1 MKKSLLYVALAV
13 LVLGNACKK
22 DEESDPYTAP
32 YTSETVEESKSNVE
46 QNAVSLVDQLDAMS
60 STNGMKVMLHLYDLE
75 SGNTLKST
83 LESPMIAPL
92 ALISD
97 LNATG
102 VSNVINQLKST
113 TEEFESD
120 PVSFTAE
127 FDSLAGKY
135 TYNFESGEFDM
146 TELADKI
153 VIEFPGLEGDIT
165 NTAVITAENFTV
177 AEITNPGDNWPS
189 GLDNELPT
197 GLKVTL
203 TYNGSNLAGFSL
215 SASYKEDGMP
225 TKIKTELYVDDFKL
239 TTTVVHS
246 PYSSASFTNTLT
258 FKDDILLE
266 TYIAAEGDWSDEN
279 IDNSQEET
287 EYTDEWG
294 YTWTD
299 TDMHIEEIIKNANAH
314 VILMN
319 LKVAGQVNIKVLGD
333 AIWTI
338 DEQED
343 LSDQAEAQAIVDA
356 INENAKLVVIYRDS
370 NSKIAE
376 AEAYVDE
383 YDDGFGE
390 IYYEPAMRFVY
401 ADGSKVDVETYV
413 NTELDS
419 FYSSLN
425 DFIDSLNE
433 EYGLSLDHVSPQG
446 K

>member
-1 MKKSLLYVALAV
+1 MKKSLLYVGLAV

-22 DEESDPYTAP
+22 DEESDPYSAP
-32 YTSETVEESKSNVE
+32 YTTETVEESKTNVE
-46 QNAVSLVDQLDAMS
+46 QNAVALVDQLDAMS
-60 STNGMKVMLHLYDLE
+60 SSNGMKVMLHLYDLD
-75 SGNTLKST
+75 SGNDVKST
-83 LESPMIAPL
+83 LESPVMAPL
-92 ALISD
+92 SMIRD
-97 LNATG
+97 LNASG
-102 VSNVINQLKST
+102 ISRVINQIKST
-113 TEEFESD
+113 TGMLERD
-120 PVSFTAE
+120 PISFTAV

-146 TELADKI
+146 TELADKV
-153 VIEFPGLEGDIT
+153 VIEFPGMEGDVT

-177 AEITNPGDNWPS
+177 AEITEPGDNWPS
-189 GLDNELPT
+189 GLEYELPA

-203 TYNGSNLAGFSL
+203 DYNGDNLAGFTL
-215 SASYKEDGMP
+215 SASYKADGMP

-246 PYSSASFTNTLT
+246 PYTSASFTNTLT
-258 FKDDILLE
+258 FKNDILLE

-279 IDNSQEET
+279 INNSEEET

-299 TDMHIEEIIKNANAH
+299 TDVHIEEIVKNANAH

-319 LKVAGQVNIKVLGD
+319 LLVAGQVNSKVLGD
-333 AIWTI
+333 SIWSI
-338 DEQED
+338 DEQES
-343 LSDQAEAQAIVDA
+343 LSDLEEAQAIVDA
-356 INENAKLVVIYRDS
+356 INANVKLVVIYRDS
-370 NSKIAE
+370 NTKIAE
-376 AEAYVDE
+376 AEAYVAE
-383 YDDGFGE
+383 YDDNFGE
-390 IYYEPAMRFVY
+390 TYYEPAMRFVY

-413 NTELDS
+413 NSELDS

-433 EYGLSLDHVSPQG
+433 EYGLSLDPVNAPA